1 MQEMRGLEKGR
12 NIRKNK
18 KAIEKRYENLI
29 IPKLILTYKNEITG
43 IKEMKSL
50 NQYGLKLFEIK
61 KLLQTIRN
69 GCPK

>member
-29 IPKLILTYKNEITG
+29 IPKLILTYKNN
-43 IKEMKSL
+43 KFM
-50 NQYGLKLFEIK
+50 
-61 KLLQTIRN
+61 
-69 GCPK
+69 